1 MGELKERKARSE
13 WIKYEL
19 DTTEL
24 EPPEISFRLSPIDSI
39 TNVDSFDGTGRL
51 KTFSEVVVMK
61 AMACIVEWD
70 VKEKGKPLPIE
81 NLEIKER
88 VLRRLLGER
97 LKKKEGEDVKRLGTA
112 IIEYSTNL
120 ENFLKN

>member
-24 EPPEISFRLSPIDSI
+24 DPPEISLRLSPIDSI

-70 VKEKGKPLPIE
+70 IKEKGKLLPIE

-97 LKKKEGEDVKRLGTA
+97 LKKKEGEDIKRLGTA